1 MKDKDKTKEQ
11 LIAEL
16 VKLRQKITELEEMK
30 NKSKIAEKSLLENEN
45 RFNELFNHISSGVAV
60 YEAKDNGRDFIIK
73 DFNRAAEKI
82 DKIKK
87 EEIVGKSVLKV
98 FPGVK
103 DLGLF
108 KVFQEVYKTGKPQH
122 YPISLYK
129 DQRITGWRENYVYK
143 IPLGEIVAVYDD
155 IIERIQAE
163 KELINSEEY
172 LKILFDYAPDA
183 YYISDIKGKFIDGNK
198 AAERLIG
205 YKKEELIGKS
215 FLKLKLLSLA
225 DIPKAA
231 KLLVKNLRGQPT
243 GSDEFVLNRKDNSKV
258 TVEISTY
265 PVKIKGKTL
274 ALGIARDITE
284 RIQTEEKEKEYYNNL
299 QTLSKTAMTFVD
311 FPVDKNIYNFIG
323 EQLREFIGKDSYI
336 IINTFDEKTSI
347 STVRAVLGLGK
358 FIDNITKLMG
368 RNPVGM
374 TFDVEDTSQHYA
386 DGKIH
391 LYEEGLYGLV
401 LKTIPEILCKS
412 MEKLLNIKKLYIVDL
427 AKQGQFFGSIII
439 FLRENSVEL
448 KNKQII
454 ETFIKQASITIQRR
468 QAEERLIKTMDAAID
483 TMSKIIEVKDPYT
496 HGHQRR
502 VCQLSVSLARE
513 LELTEDKVE
522 GIRIASL
529 IHDIGKIGLPT
540 EILSKPTKLSDMEF
554 DLIKGH
560 SQIGYNILKSIDFPW
575 PIAQITLQHHEKIDG
590 SGYPGGL
597 KGDGILLEAK
607 IICVA
612 DVVEAM
618 SSHRPYRAALGTE
631 KALEEISQNRGI
643 LYDPE
648 VVDTCLKLFR
658 EKGFKFE

>member
-1 MKDKDKTKEQ
+1 
-11 LIAEL
+11 
-16 VKLRQKITELEEMK
+16 
-30 NKSKIAEKSLLENEN
+30 
-45 RFNELFNHISSGVAV
+45 
-60 YEAKDNGRDFIIK
+60 
-73 DFNRAAEKI
+73 
-82 DKIKK
+82 
-87 EEIVGKSVLKV
+87 
-98 FPGVK
+98 VK

-265 PVKIKGKTL
+265 PVKIKGNTL

-386 DGKIH
+386 DSKIH

-529 IHDIGKIGLPT
+529 IHDIGKIGLPS
-540 EILSKPTKLSDMEF
+540 EILSKPTKLSDTEF

>member
-1 MKDKDKTKEQ
+1 
-11 LIAEL
+11 
-16 VKLRQKITELEEMK
+16 
-30 NKSKIAEKSLLENEN
+30 
-45 RFNELFNHISSGVAV
+45 
-60 YEAKDNGRDFIIK
+60 
-73 DFNRAAEKI
+73 
-82 DKIKK
+82 
-87 EEIVGKSVLKV
+87 
-98 FPGVK
+98 VK